1 MIREFTPAEDAEV
14 QALQRDCQVGAWLIP
29 VGYRAG
35 LKAGAR
41 RMLAAAEA
49 ASTYSGAIAAM
60 HRVIEDEQTGS
71 R

>member
-41 RMLAAAEA
+41 RMMVAAEGA
-49 ASTYSGAIAAM
+49 TSYAGAIAAM
-60 HRVIEDEQTGS
+60 HKIIGED
-71 R
+71 